1 MSKTAGSQS
10 STGGRLSHSR
20 WLPPSFHISWD
31 VVRFGFGEGLL
42 ALLLQ
47 TVTLENTDLISTLLH
62 SRWKCPHMCVSVCV
76 FGVCVGTEDGA
87 QEVVK
92 EILEDVVTS
101 AVKGENQAP
110 SLSSS
115 LLLHTSAQ
123 PGVLV
128 VECTTATTSCTL
140 VETKKSLVTR
150 DRFHSP
156 SGWVQDAQ
164 SDSVR
169 VGCATGDAEVHAL

>member
-1 MSKTAGSQS
+1 MEFHWGKTESQQM
-10 STGGRLSHSR
+10 
-20 WLPPSFHISWD
+20 LPPSFHISWD
-31 VVRFGFGEGLL
+31 VVRFGFGEGLF

-47 TVTLENTDLISTLLH
+47 TVTLENADLISTLLH
-62 SRWKCPHMCVSVCV
+62 SRWKCPHICICVCV

-115 LLLHTSAQ
+115 SLLHTSAHQ
-123 PGVLV
+123 V
-128 VECTTATTSCTL
+128 C
-140 VETKKSLVTR
+140 
-150 DRFHSP
+150 
-156 SGWVQDAQ
+156 
-164 SDSVR
+164 
-169 VGCATGDAEVHAL
+169 

>member
-1 MSKTAGSQS
+1 
-10 STGGRLSHSR
+10 
-20 WLPPSFHISWD
+20 
-31 VVRFGFGEGLL
+31 
-42 ALLLQ
+42 
-47 TVTLENTDLISTLLH
+47 
-62 SRWKCPHMCVSVCV
+62 MCVCVCV

-128 VECTTATTSCTL
+128 VECTTATTS
-140 VETKKSLVTR
+140 
-150 DRFHSP
+150 
-156 SGWVQDAQ
+156 
-164 SDSVR
+164 
-169 VGCATGDAEVHAL
+169 